1 MPYWAP
7 LESEEPTIGAEF
19 LQEIGRVIMNWAWLE
34 HLLIAD
40 IQTLR
45 RLIKPDV
52 LTTEDNEIPRAFSR
66 RLSLWAK
73 LARTVYSS
81 VPHYLEKVQ
90 LIQQSALN
98 LSKDRNLLIH
108 GLFQRWESA
117 GGGMI
122 EVVNLQPKG
131 AGIALSRHRVDF
143 VGMQQIA
150 KNIKM
155 ICDEISALSLNAF
168 ILGTHRIKTQPSH
181 HLSVYAM
188 GC

>member
-7 LESEEPTIGAEF
+7 LTSEEPIIGAGF

-40 IQTLR
+40 IQTLQR
-45 RLIKPDV
+45 SIKQDV
-52 LTTEDNEIPRAFSR
+52 LTTKDSEIPRAFNR

-73 LARTVYSS
+73 LAKIAYSS

-90 LIQQSALN
+90 LIQQSGMN

-108 GLFQRWESA
+108 GLFQRWEPVE
-117 GGGMI
+117 GGAI
-122 EVVNLQPKG
+122 ELVNLQPKG
-131 AGIALSRHRVDF
+131 AGMALSRHRADF
-143 VGMQQIA
+143 AAIQQIA
-150 KNIKM
+150 KNIKT

-168 ILGTHRIKTQPSH
+168 VLRTHRIKTLP
-181 HLSVYAM
+181 
-188 GC
+188 